1 MQRTRGH
8 PQIAGSAITVP
19 IAEARR
25 AGDAMRR
32 TMLLGLLG
40 AAAALHPQL
49 RAAARPRQQ
58 RHAPWSVRMDE
69 GGRGAKI
76 AKLEATLEEL
86 DAAGIE
92 QAAAHA
98 RTCTQ
103 RARAACASCAHLP
116 HTRASR
122 R

>member
-1 MQRTRGH
+1 
-8 PQIAGSAITVP
+8 
-19 IAEARR
+19 
-25 AGDAMRR
+25 MRR
-32 TMLLGLLG
+32 TLLLGLLG

-58 RHAPWSVRMDE
+58 RHAPWSVRMDA
-69 GGRGAKI
+69 GRGAKI

-86 DAAGIE
+86 EAAGIE
-92 QAAAHA
+92 KAAAHA

-116 HTRASR
+116 HARASR

>member
-1 MQRTRGH
+1 
-8 PQIAGSAITVP
+8 
-19 IAEARR
+19 
-25 AGDAMRR
+25 MRR
-32 TMLLGLLG
+32 TLLLGLLG

-58 RHAPWSVRMDE
+58 RHAPWSSVRMDE

-103 RARAACASCAHLP
+103 RARTACASCAHLP
-116 HTRASR
+116 NTRASR

>member
-1 MQRTRGH
+1 
-8 PQIAGSAITVP
+8 
-19 IAEARR
+19 
-25 AGDAMRR
+25 MRR
-32 TMLLGLLG
+32 TLLLGLLG